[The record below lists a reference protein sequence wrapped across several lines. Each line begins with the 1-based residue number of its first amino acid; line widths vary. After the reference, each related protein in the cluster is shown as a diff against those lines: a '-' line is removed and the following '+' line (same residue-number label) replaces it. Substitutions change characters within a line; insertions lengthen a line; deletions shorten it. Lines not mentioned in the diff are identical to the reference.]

1 MKQSD
6 LSIRAK
12 IIGLGYYVPP
22 KILTNQD
29 LEKMV
34 DTSDE
39 WITTRTG
46 IKQRHIAEKG
56 VASSDVGKYAALNA
70 IKNAQLEPEDI
81 DLIIVAT
88 ISPDMIFPA
97 TACVLQQKIGAK
109 NAAAFDISA
118 ACSGFPYALTIG
130 AQFIQSG
137 MYSKVLIVAAETLTH
152 FVDWEDRGTC
162 VLFGDGAGA
171 AVISRSDDE
180 SGLLSSFLGADGNCA
195 DLLKIPAGGS
205 LLPATHATV
214 DEKLHY
220 LKMSGRDVF
229 KIAVGMMTDAARQAL
244 DKANLTIHDVD
255 LLIPH
260 QANLR
265 IINAVSKKLGL
276 PDEKVFINVDR
287 YGNMSGA
294 TVIVGL
300 CEAVD
305 QKRITKGSIVV
316 FSAFGG
322 GFTWGANVI
331 RW

>member
-1 MKQSD
+1 MAVVPTS
-6 LSIRAK
+6 K
-12 IIGLGYYVPP
+12 IIGLGYYIPP
-22 KILTNQD
+22 KILTNAD

-34 DTSDE
+34 ETSDE

-46 IKQRHIAEKG
+46 IKERHIAEDG
-56 VASSDVGKYAALNA
+56 VGSSDLGKEACLRAL
-70 IKNAQLEPEDI
+70 KNANIDALDI
-81 DLIIVAT
+81 DLLIVAT

-97 TACVLQQKIGAK
+97 TACVIQENIGAK

-118 ACSGFPYALTIG
+118 ACSGFSYALMI
-130 AQFIQSG
+130 ADQFIR
-137 MYSKVLIVAAETLTH
+137 SKTYEKILVVAAETLTH

-171 AVISRSDDE
+171 AVVGASDGE
-180 SGLLSSFLGADGNCA
+180 SGLLSSYIGSDGMYV

-205 LLPATHATV
+205 VMPASERTLN
-214 DEKLHY
+214 ERQHY
-220 LKMSGRDVF
+220 IHMAGREVF
-229 KIAVGMMTDAARQAL
+229 KIAVRSMESAALEAL
-244 DKANLTIHDVD
+244 DRAGLSKDDID

-265 IINAVSKKLGL
+265 IISAVGDKLGL
-276 PDEKVFINVDR
+276 PEEKVFVNVDK
-287 YGNMSGA
+287 YGNMSAA
-294 TVIVGL
+294 TLIIAL
-300 CEAVD
+300 CEAVE
-305 QKRITKGSIVV
+305 QGRVKKGSIVV